1 MQTNAAAMSNR
12 AMPNIPLAADA
23 SPLPPAESQQVA
35 RPAPPA
41 QGTSN
46 RITLS
51 FGGRTLSKS
60 ADGDSDAVVGA
71 IKKSKY
77 PDQVKD
83 LMLKIRELQAELR
96 KKAAELSEV
105 AADQTLTPRQREL
118 KTAALREAVSGITSA
133 LRTAMSTLNETMTE
147 LDFSSEDKRAIGVL
161 LSGA

>member
-1 MQTNAAAMSNR
+1 MQTIAADMSNS
-12 AMPNIPLAADA
+12 AMPHIMPTAGA
-23 SPLPPAESQQVA
+23 SPVPPAGKEQIA
-35 RPAPPA
+35 RPTPPVQA
-41 QGTSN
+41 SSN

-60 ADGDSDAVVGA
+60 ADGDSDAVTSA

-77 PDQVKD
+77 PDEIKD
-83 LMLKIRELQAELR
+83 LMLKIRELQAERR

-105 AADQTLTPRQREL
+105 AADQTMTPRQREL

-133 LRTAMSTLNETMTE
+133 LRNAMSTLHETMTE
-147 LDFSSEDKRAIGVL
+147 LDFSSEDKRAIGMM